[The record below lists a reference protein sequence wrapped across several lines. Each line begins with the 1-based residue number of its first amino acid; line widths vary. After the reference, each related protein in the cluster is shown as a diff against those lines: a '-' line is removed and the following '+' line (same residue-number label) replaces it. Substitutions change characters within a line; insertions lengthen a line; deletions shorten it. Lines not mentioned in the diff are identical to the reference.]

1 MKRKEENRSVIEPS
15 CIFFKPNKINALPSN
30 RVLDRKPD
38 RVTGYKVLIDL
49 TSLINTHYI
58 HNEVVQFFLKWP
70 FSGEDDRGKTS
81 PRALVFT
88 RCDIQSE
95 RL

>member
-1 MKRKEENRSVIEPS
+1 MNSLFVHTESN
-15 CIFFKPNKINALPSN
+15 INLKASI
-30 RVLDRKPD
+30 
-38 RVTGYKVLIDL
+38 VTV
-49 TSLINTHYI
+49 TVTCRTAT
-58 HNEVVQFFLKWP
+58 EAFFLNSLLLMVQIDSLSCSFTYTCPFLLNVEFFVRKWP

>member
-1 MKRKEENRSVIEPS
+1 MDSAIWDSANAGNRQFGMLRDQHTKFDLHSASSSIQQSVDKHV
-15 CIFFKPNKINALPSN
+15 FF
-30 RVLDRKPD
+30 R
-38 RVTGYKVLIDL
+38 
-49 TSLINTHYI
+49 
-58 HNEVVQFFLKWP
+58 KWP

>member
-1 MKRKEENRSVIEPS
+1 MLLPL
-15 CIFFKPNKINALPSN
+15 FK
-30 RVLDRKPD
+30 
-38 RVTGYKVLIDL
+38 ID
-49 TSLINTHYI
+49 IMFN
-58 HNEVVQFFLKWP
+58 FFLKITAARHGQKNNVAICLNVVRINVFFRKLP

-95 RL
+95 RLLQEKKSFKYIP

>member
-1 MKRKEENRSVIEPS
+1 MKDGQKYKEEEE
-15 CIFFKPNKINALPSN
+15 FF
-30 RVLDRKPD
+30 R
-38 RVTGYKVLIDL
+38 
-49 TSLINTHYI
+49 
-58 HNEVVQFFLKWP
+58 KWP

>member
-1 MKRKEENRSVIEPS
+1 MRTFPW
-15 CIFFKPNKINALPSN
+15 IFIFLLFHTVRGAE
-30 RVLDRKPD
+30 
-38 RVTGYKVLIDL
+38 
-49 TSLINTHYI
+49 SLIPNTTSGI
-58 HNEVVQFFLKWP
+58 VTDEAFFRKWP

-81 PRALVFT
+81 PHALVFT

>member
-1 MKRKEENRSVIEPS
+1 MLRYDKKNINSIYAFKLIIYISANFTEDIIINDKNDA
-15 CIFFKPNKINALPSN
+15 CFF
-30 RVLDRKPD
+30 R
-38 RVTGYKVLIDL
+38 
-49 TSLINTHYI
+49 
-58 HNEVVQFFLKWP
+58 KWP

>member
-1 MKRKEENRSVIEPS
+1 VEDHPVFPKNVCKNLL
-15 CIFFKPNKINALPSN
+15 FF
-30 RVLDRKPD
+30 R
-38 RVTGYKVLIDL
+38 
-49 TSLINTHYI
+49 
-58 HNEVVQFFLKWP
+58 KWP

-95 RL
+95 RLKQEKKSFKYIC

>member
-1 MKRKEENRSVIEPS
+1 MTKGGKIKNYVQLLFLTKNYIWVKVNNKCCCHIQPLHPEFLVGEEK
-15 CIFFKPNKINALPSN
+15 FF
-30 RVLDRKPD
+30 R
-38 RVTGYKVLIDL
+38 
-49 TSLINTHYI
+49 
-58 HNEVVQFFLKWP
+58 KWP

-88 RCDIQSE
+88 RCDIQ

>member
-1 MKRKEENRSVIEPS
+1 MGFFSHEIKRTQNTAFLIMIEKGCFRKHAEKNIYICVIKMK
-15 CIFFKPNKINALPSN
+15 IFF
-30 RVLDRKPD
+30 R
-38 RVTGYKVLIDL
+38 
-49 TSLINTHYI
+49 
-58 HNEVVQFFLKWP
+58 KWP

-95 RL
+95 LL

>member
-1 MKRKEENRSVIEPS
+1 MNQTTAMEDQNQREKQIIAESTDILVKKIDANKVIHNLKAKHTISKKEES
-15 CIFFKPNKINALPSN
+15 IF
-30 RVLDRKPD
+30 R
-38 RVTGYKVLIDL
+38 
-49 TSLINTHYI
+49 
-58 HNEVVQFFLKWP
+58 KWP

-81 PRALVFT
+81 PHALVFT

>member
-1 MKRKEENRSVIEPS
+1 M
-15 CIFFKPNKINALPSN
+15 A
-30 RVLDRKPD
+30 VL
-38 RVTGYKVLIDL
+38 
-49 TSLINTHYI
+49 
-58 HNEVVQFFLKWP
+58 
-70 FSGEDDRGKTS
+70 GEDDRGKTS